1 MESVWVTRRGWA
13 GLFLIGAG
21 LNIVAGL
28 HGWPAVLAGHLNDP
42 DSYMRLL
49 RDRAGDPCR
58 ASGRDRGAR

>member
-28 HGWPAVLAGHLNDP
+28 HG
-42 DSYMRLL
+42 
-49 RDRAGDPCR
+49 
-58 ASGRDRGAR
+58 